1 MANYLNGAFRGL
13 ALGMQFMQ
21 NQDQL
26 AAEKSMQ
33 VERIRA
39 NQTLQ
44 DDRIAANATE
54 AEAARKQ
61 RGEHFSIE
69 NKNKVRLIDLEE
81 NRINHN
87 IAMGV
92 ADSDR
97 ADRRLDSNIAVQ
109 DSNIRNNN
117 LQTDQGIL
125 ESKQNIETAQSNNK
139 ISQNES
145 RVNVAIG
152 EANVAGATQQQEMEL
167 ATQNQAGDAKI
178 GAWLANRVASKH
190 GSDPDLA
197 ARDKD
202 TMNGFVAQ
210 LNLPYNSSRD
220 QYANRDMTDQRWELV
235 GGENGEPYDVVLS
248 GTNSKGQRTLLTAN
262 GRAARDYDD
271 PAVGNAGGDA
281 ILAALA
287 VGEAAGV
294 PSSAA
299 LENYQ
304 GGGKGSLS
312 NRVGSWLGEIGID
325 ADQVPVMDVGSFSQ
339 VGVAKS
345 EDYDGPPMTVLGRE
359 VAPVEVDPSTPEGK
373 QLAQLNKQK
382 AALLG
387 GDLSGLYRQGSPE
400 YNKVQRLRLEI
411 EGHENDAIEAA
422 PPLYVDQDG
431 ALREPTNAQ
440 RRQRRLGGL
449 FSGPDASAAAGGN
462 SFRGQLTGQQQA
474 AQTAGVVDGKRAE
487 LASLMGGDLQG
498 INAQIGE
505 IQTAAR
511 ASQVAQPP
519 APPAPPA
526 AAPVLGGGEGPLRSQ
541 ATPPPPRSIG
551 YDSPDLR
558 RALGTATLGGTPE
571 QTMRGADGMQ
581 VVPITPTELRQ
592 QLTQQNRH
600 PLTGLKNPDPNS
612 QPIGMAGPV
621 SDALTATFMNTQVPN
636 YQLPDEGD
644 KDFTSRR
651 KTTAKNWPEIQ
662 QEMQTPR
669 FMEGLQANFPNMF
682 PQDISQWSEAHRT
695 AAIDFAYS
703 TIPLATK

>member
-33 VERIRA
+33 VERIVA
-39 NQTLQ
+39 NKTLQ

-54 AEAARKQ
+54 AEAARTQ
-61 RGEHFSIE
+61 QGEQFSIE
-69 NKNKVRLIDLEE
+69 NKNKVRLIGIEE
-81 NRINHN
+81 KRIDHN
-87 IAMGV
+87 ITMGV
-92 ADSDR
+92 KDSAR
-97 ADRRLDSNIAVQ
+97 ADRRLDSDILTADANRRNQNI
-109 DSNIRNNN
+109 
-117 LQTDQGIL
+117 QTDQGVL
-125 ESKQNIETAQSNNK
+125 ESNQNIAT
-139 ISQNES
+139 SQNNNEIARGES
-145 RVNVAIG
+145 AVNVAIG
-152 EANVAGATQQQEMEL
+152 EENVEGAKQIRQMEL

-178 GAWLANRVASKH
+178 GAWVANKVASKFN
-190 GSDPDLA
+190 SDPDA
-197 ARDKD
+197 AAKDRDF
-202 TMNGFVAQ
+202 MNGLVAQ
-210 LNLPYNSSRD
+210 LNSPFNSSRD
-220 QYANRDMTDQRWELV
+220 QYKERDMTEQRWELV
-235 GGENGEPYDVVLS
+235 GGENGGAYDVVLS
-248 GTNSKGQRTLLTAN
+248 GTNSEGQRTLLTAN
-262 GRAARDYDD
+262 GRPAREYDD

-281 ILAALA
+281 ILAILA

-345 EDYDGPPMTVLGRE
+345 GGYDGPPMTVLGRE
-359 VAPVEVDPSTPEGK
+359 VAPVEVDSSTPEGK
-373 QLAQLNKQK
+373 QLAQLKKQK
-382 AALLG
+382 DALLG

-400 YNKVQRLRLEI
+400 YNKVQRLRSEI
-411 EGHENDAIEAA
+411 ERHENDAIEAA

-431 ALREPTNAQ
+431 ALREPTNAERTQ
-440 RRQRRLGGL
+440 RSLRGA
-449 FSGPDASAAAGGN
+449 FSGPDASAASSVN
-462 SFRGQLTGQQQA
+462 SFRGQQTGQQRA
-474 AQTAGVVDGKRAE
+474 AQTEGEVDGKRAE

-511 ASQVAQPP
+511 ASQAPQLPP
-519 APPAPPA
+519 APA
-526 AAPVLGGGEGPLRSQ
+526 AAPVMGDGEGPLRSQ
-541 ATPPPPRSIG
+541 VNPPPPRSIG
-551 YDSPDLR
+551 YESPNLR

-571 QTMRGADGMQ
+571 QAMRGADGMQ

-592 QLTQQNRH
+592 QLHTQNRN
-600 PLTGLKNPDPNS
+600 PLTGLSHPDPNS
-612 QPIGMAGPV
+612 QPVGIAGPV
-621 SDALTATFMNTQVPN
+621 SDALTNTFMTTQVPN
-636 YQLPDEGD
+636 YQLEDEGD
-644 KDFTSRR
+644 KDYSARR
-651 KTTAKNWPEIQ
+651 AVTMGNWPQIQ
-662 QEMQTPR
+662 QHMQTPN
-669 FMEGLQANFPNMF
+669 FMEGLQANFPGMF
-682 PQDISQWSEAHRT
+682 PQDISQWSEANRT

>member
-1 MANYLNGAFRGL
+1 MANYLNGAFRGM

-21 NQDQL
+21 KQDRL
-26 AAEKSMQ
+26 MAEKSMQ

-54 AEAARKQ
+54 AEAARTQ
-61 RGEHFSIE
+61 QGEQFSIE
-69 NKNKVRLIDLEE
+69 NKNKVRLIDLEAQ
-81 NRINHN
+81 RLGHN
-87 IAMGV
+87 IEMGV
-92 ADSDR
+92 RDSDR

-125 ESKQNIETAQSNNK
+125 ESKQNILNSQSNNT
-139 ISQNES
+139 IQQAES
-145 RVNVAIG
+145 GANVAIA

-167 ATQNQAGDAKI
+167 ATRNQVGDAKI

-210 LNLPYNSSRD
+210 LNSPYNSSRD

-299 LENYQ
+299 LKNYQ

-312 NRVGSWLGEIGID
+312 NRLDSWLVEVGID

-339 VGVAKS
+339 VGVATS
-345 EDYDGPPMTVLGRE
+345 GDYDGPPMTVLGRE

-373 QLAQLNKQK
+373 QLAQLKKQK

-422 PPLYVDQDG
+422 PPSYVDQDG
-431 ALREPTNAQ
+431 ALREPTNAE
-440 RRQRRLGGL
+440 RTKRRLGGL
-449 FSGPDASAAAGGN
+449 FSGPDASSVAGGN

-511 ASQVAQPP
+511 ASQAAQ
-519 APPAPPA
+519 PPAPPA
-526 AAPVLGGGEGPLRSQ
+526 AAPVSFGGEAPLRDKN
-541 ATPPPPRSIG
+541 AAPPRSIG
-551 YDSPDLR
+551 YNSPNLR

-581 VVPITPTELRQ
+581 VVPITQTELRH